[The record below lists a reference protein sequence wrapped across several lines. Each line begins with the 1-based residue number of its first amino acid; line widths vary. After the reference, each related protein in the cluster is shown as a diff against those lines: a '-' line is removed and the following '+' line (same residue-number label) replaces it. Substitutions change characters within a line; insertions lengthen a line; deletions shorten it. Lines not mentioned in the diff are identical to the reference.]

1 MARRGGGCQE
11 TSNTSVCSSNA
22 AADPWKF
29 SLTTSGYVVP
39 GGQSYVSPDFSA
51 DRGRLHLESRYNNEA
66 LETGSLWAGYNFNA
80 GKKLVLNV
88 TPVASSAI

>member
-1 MARRGGGCQE
+1 
-11 TSNTSVCSSNA
+11 
-22 AADPWKF
+22 
-29 SLTTSGYVVP
+29 
-39 GGQSYVSPDFSA
+39 VSPDFSA